1 MRVPVFLA
9 QAPTEMGITC
19 LRMTMAAAGKVVGQE
34 EVRLACG
41 VSRSGTDL
49 AALTQG
55 AKQFGF
61 DAVAV
66 DVHALLSAPDP
77 DGSQLPAIALWEG
90 GHAVVLLAPSGASW
104 ELIDPI
110 VGRRSMTNT
119 ELAKSLVGPAIV
131 LKTRPE
137 FIPSPRRPGLF
148 QAVLG
153 RHPGSNRG
161 LTYVVLT
168 GLALI
173 VPGIVTPG
181 LLRVFIDGYLAT
193 GNRDGASTIIAGL
206 ALALILTVVLTAMQ
220 LSALRQLTT
229 ITVTSASARFV
240 WHLLRMP
247 AWFMGQRDP
256 ALLANRVALTESIAL
271 VMSGPLASAI
281 LSQVTSLFFLII
293 MFFLSPALAGVA
305 LIGYLILIAL
315 IMRIVPKRL
324 EVRQRQSREAAVTL
338 SEISMSMRVL
348 ETLKA
353 TGSEN
358 VAFDRIYASLGR
370 RLTLGY
376 THLWGWLGMLPIVA
390 VPMIGTMVV
399 TIGGWLAIRGSLTL
413 GTFAAFSI
421 LLAAFVAP
429 IAVLVPSLDAFFSL
443 RGKLEQANDV
453 LEQRVDPRLR
463 DPYLDVDESVT
474 ALPGLTDMASTTTIE
489 RVSHAILPAAGTT
502 SEDDANPFLEVAR
515 LGRRN
520 RGGLA
525 IDPWAATLTLD
536 DVTFGYSPSEPPL
549 FSHVSLTIEPGRVV
563 AIVGKS
569 GSGKSTIGRLVAGL
583 YQPSSGV
590 IRIDGT
596 EIDEFPRA
604 ALAREVG
611 FVDQDAV
618 IYQASVLNNLTMFDP
633 EISDRDVV
641 SAAKSAVIHDDIIA
655 RPGGYDAI
663 LREDGRDLSG
673 GQRQRLGIA
682 RALVRQPRLLILDEA
697 TSAMDARTEAHIVSQ
712 LRARGC
718 TTLVVAHRLSTVRD
732 ADEII
737 VLNGGTVD
745 ERGSHAELVRRNG
758 LYRDLMNA

>member
-1 MRVPVFLA
+1 MKVPVFLA
-9 QAPTEMGITC
+9 QTPTEMGITC
-19 LRMTMAAAGKVVGQE
+19 LRMAMAAAGKHVGHHHL
-34 EVRLACG
+34 RLECG

-55 AKQFGF
+55 AMQFGF
-61 DAVAV
+61 DAEHV
-66 DVHALLSAPDP
+66 DAHALLRAPGP
-77 DGSQLPAIALWEG
+77 LRSQLPAIALWKG
-90 GHAVVLLAPSGASW
+90 GHSVVLVATSGASW
-104 ELIDPI
+104 DLIDPV
-110 VGRRSMTNT
+110 VGRRTIAAE
-119 ELAKSLVGPAIV
+119 ELAAALVGPAIV
-131 LKTRPE
+131 LKARPE
-137 FIPSPRRPGLF
+137 FVPSPRRRGVFPII
-148 QAVLG
+148 LG
-153 RHPGSNRG
+153 RHPSSNWG
-161 LTYVVLT
+161 LAYVVLT

-193 GNRDGASTIIAGL
+193 GNRDGASTIITGL
-206 ALALILTVVLTAMQ
+206 AVALILTVVLTAMQ
-220 LSALRQLTT
+220 LIALRQLTT
-229 ITVTSASARFV
+229 ITVTHASARFF

-247 AWFMGQRDP
+247 AWFMSQRDP
-256 ALLANRVALTESIAL
+256 ALLANRVALTESIAF

-281 LSQVTSLFFLII
+281 LAQVTSLFFLII

-315 IMRIVPKRL
+315 ILRVVPKRL
-324 EVRQRQSREAAVTL
+324 EIRQRESREAAVTM

-370 RLTLGY
+370 RISLSY

-421 LLAAFVAP
+421 LLASFVAP
-429 IAVLVPSLDAFFSL
+429 IAVLIPSLDALFSL
-443 RGKLEQANDV
+443 SGKLEQANDV
-453 LEQRVDPRLR
+453 LEQGVDPRLR
-463 DPYLDVDESVT
+463 DAYADLDAPVAV
-474 ALPGLTDMASTTTIE
+474 LPGLTDMASTITIDT
-489 RVSHAILPAAGTT
+489 RSPTILLSAAPTG
-502 SEDDANPFLEVAR
+502 EDAANPFLEVAR

-525 IDPWAATLTLD
+525 MDPWAATLTLD
-536 DVTFGYSPSEPPL
+536 DVTFGYSPSDPPL

-563 AIVGKS
+563 AIVGRS
-569 GSGKSTIGRLVAGL
+569 GSGKSTIGRLVSGL
-583 YQPSSGV
+583 YQPWSGV
-590 IRIDGT
+590 IRIDAT
-596 EIDEFPRA
+596 EIDEYPRA

-633 EISDRDVV
+633 DISDRDVE
-641 SAAKSAVIHDDIIA
+641 SAAKSAMIHDDIIA

-663 LREDGRDLSG
+663 LSEDGRDLSG

-697 TSAMDARTEAHIVSQ
+697 TSAMDARTEAHVVRQ

-737 VLNGGTVD
+737 VLHAGTVD
-745 ERGSHAELVRRNG
+745 ERGSHAELVRSNG